1 MSASMMQEE
10 NVLDSLTDTEFADEE
25 TVDSQLD
32 KTVNSVSV
40 EEVKVRNPDK
50 ASLKFRS
57 QLSPEDL
64 KAVEVS
70 APKLANK
77 FANNYSAIIDFGSE
91 IMENVNN
98 INSRLLDEQKDTE
111 IPEAD
116 EIVNGILKEI
126 DGYSAKY
133 SDPKMNSFIAKMI
146 HKIKGTGYTLQSMV
160 RDSKPIA
167 TKLDIAG
174 GQLQKMENEL
184 RDNVLRGHELR
195 KATLKALNDMVK
207 VLAVFEE
214 IIDVSRQTALQM
226 DSALKNAKKNGDDTI
241 IKWEDKSYTIEEFKE
256 IFENHTSSLGEI
268 EKTWFAWRQKF
279 FLYGANVTATR
290 NIINMSF
297 GLQRTCQRVRVD
309 AIPAARNQLV
319 VWQQAEK
326 GRQGARMA
334 ESANQGVDRL
344 LAGSAQGTADAVSE
358 IADANQRAMVSEDTI
373 IKITDGIRDQ
383 FTAIVEAE
391 KNGREIRERSLKV
404 IQQSEINIQKAS
416 EEAQSALIENAMS
429 SVRNDAEAIKKHDTK
444 NVLNQLGVD

>member
-1 MSASMMQEE
+1 MSAMQEE
-10 NVLDSLTDTEFADEE
+10 NVIDSLTGTEFVDED
-25 TVDSQLD
+25 TVDEKLD
-32 KTVNSVSV
+32 KAVTKVSV
-40 EEVKVRNPDK
+40 EEVKIKSPEK

-64 KAVEVS
+64 KAVESS
-70 APKLANK
+70 APALVKK
-77 FANNYSAIIDFGSE
+77 FVNNYSSIIDFGSE
-91 IMENVNN
+91 VMENVNN

-116 EIVNGILKEI
+116 AIVNGILKEI

-133 SDPKMNSFIAKMI
+133 SDPKLKNFISKMFL
-146 HKIKGTGYTLQSMV
+146 KVKGTGYTLKSMI
-160 RDSKPIA
+160 RDSQPIA
-167 TKLDIAG
+167 NKLDIAS

-184 RDNVLRGHELR
+184 RDNVIRGHELR

-207 VLAVFEE
+207 ILAVFEE
-214 IIDVSRQTALQM
+214 VIDVSRQTSLQM
-226 DSALKNAKKNGDDTI
+226 DTALKNAHKGGDDSI
-241 IKWEDKSYTIEEFKE
+241 IQWDNKSYTIEEFKE
-256 IFENHTSSLGEI
+256 IFENQTSSLGEI

-326 GRQGARMA
+326 GRQGAHMA
-334 ESANQGVDRL
+334 ENANRGVDRL
-344 LAGSAQGTADAVSE
+344 LAGSSQGTADAVAE
-358 IADANQRAMVSEDTI
+358 IATANQRSMVSEDTI
-373 IKITDGIRDQ
+373 MKITDGIRDQ
-383 FTAIVEAE
+383 FTSIVEAE

-404 IQQSEINIQKAS
+404 IQQSESAIQQAS
-416 EEAQSALIENAMS
+416 EDAQTALIENAMI
-429 SVRNDAEAIKKHDTK
+429 SVRNDADAIKKHDTK
-444 NVLNQLGVD
+444 NVLDQLGVK